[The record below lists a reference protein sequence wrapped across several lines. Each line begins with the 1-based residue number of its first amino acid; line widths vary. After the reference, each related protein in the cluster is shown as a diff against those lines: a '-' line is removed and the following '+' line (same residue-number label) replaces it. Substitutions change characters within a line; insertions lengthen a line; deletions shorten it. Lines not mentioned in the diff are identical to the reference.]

1 MLLNSWSIALSF
13 CTFFALILGL
23 LAMRTAFRVLR
34 SWDVSSDSEQQI
46 KLESEI
52 WLSATLMEYGLGFQL
67 LSLVLLV
74 LAADNFS
81 SILVGAMCATGSFTA
96 NDYGLN
102 SLLVKLGAI
111 FFYGFWIVLHR
122 LDISSE
128 RYPYVRL
135 KYGYLLVIVPI
146 LGLDGYLQTMYL
158 AKLEP
163 DIITSCCGIIFG
175 TDLGDT
181 GNLFGALPTALLV
194 GLFYT
199 SSVLIVATGM
209 VLLKKMKTT
218 IPTVPAITAVL
229 YSLLWLFFYPLSI
242 VAITVVF
249 SSYIYA
255 MPYHHCPFCIFKLEY
270 SGIGFPI
277 FFSLIAASFFGL
289 CVGLTNLLPH
299 RDRAISDTIFGFCR
313 LAIRLSLWLLLLFV
327 LICSYYPLVYLIF
340 GGEI

>member
-1 MLLNSWSIALSF
+1 MLLNSWSIALTF

-23 LAMRTAFRVLR
+23 LAMRTAIRVLR

-96 NDYGLN
+96 NGYGIN

-128 RYPYVRL
+128 RYPFVRL
-135 KYGYLLVIVPI
+135 KYCYLLFIIPI
-146 LGLDGYLQTMYL
+146 LGFDGYLQTMYL

-163 DIITSCCGIIFG
+163 DIITSCCGVIFG
-175 TDLGDT
+175 TDHGDT
-181 GNLFGALPTALLV
+181 GNLFGTLPTALLV
-194 GLFYT
+194 ALFYGCF
-199 SSVLIVATGM
+199 VLIVATGLF
-209 VLLKKMKTT
+209 LLRTMKRT
-218 IPTVPAITAVL
+218 IPAVPIMAAVL

-255 MPYHHCPFCIFKLEY
+255 MPHHHCPFCILKLEY

-289 CVGLTNLLPH
+289 CVGMTNLLPR
-299 RDRAISDTIFGFCR
+299 RDNTISNTIFRFCR
-313 LAIRLSLWLLLLFV
+313 LAIRLSLWLLLIFV